1 LEFVEIYPDILFA
14 VKFKEED
21 QDEYARAFSLW
32 QDLDYLVE
40 YFSRNKHLLESSF
53 WKSSCIPNE
62 VEDLAQQVIDES
74 FDLEEYIDKIAEN
87 TIKGDE
93 EDFDSFF
100 KELGGKYNILREYI
114 PHKSYGT
121 NSPTMLRL
129 YAIRIKSNCYLIVH
143 GGIKLTKEIQGTPE
157 LNSVLFAKIDRV
169 ISYLKAEGV
178 IDETDLI
185 E

>member
-1 LEFVEIYPDILFA
+1 
-14 VKFKEED
+14 
-21 QDEYARAFSLW
+21 
-32 QDLDYLVE
+32 
-40 YFSRNKHLLESSF
+40 
-53 WKSSCIPNE
+53 
-62 VEDLAQQVIDES
+62 
-74 FDLEEYIDKIAEN
+74 
-87 TIKGDE
+87 
-93 EDFDSFF
+93 
-100 KELGGKYNILREYI
+100 
-114 PHKSYGT
+114 
-121 NSPTMLRL
+121 MLRL